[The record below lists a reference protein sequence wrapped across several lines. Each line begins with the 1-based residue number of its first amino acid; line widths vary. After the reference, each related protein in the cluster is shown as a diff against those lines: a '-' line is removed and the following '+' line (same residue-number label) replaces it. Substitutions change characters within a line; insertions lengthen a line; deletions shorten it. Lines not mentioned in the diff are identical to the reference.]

1 MKKLN
6 EFIITFQTYLGTI
19 GYSSSVFSQN
29 LFVQAILDEIEMDS
43 VLFSVKQLTGEVSV
57 IIDTIKSRHIG
68 FLGNERAF
76 KYAKQRFLNY
86 NLQVDSLTNISFKIS
101 SNEEFPCN
109 NIS

>member
-6 EFIITFQTYLGTI
+6 EFIITFQTCLGTI
-19 GYSSSVFSQN
+19 GYSSSVFSQTP
-29 LFVQAILDEIEMDS
+29 FVQAILDKIGMDS

-68 FLGNERAF
+68 FLDNELAF

>member
-57 IIDTIKSRHIG
+57 IIDGQIDTIKSRHIG
-68 FLGNERAF
+68 FLDNELAF
-76 KYAKQRFLNY
+76 KYTKQRFLNY
-86 NLQVDSLTNISFKIS
+86 NLQVDSLTNISF
-101 SNEEFPCN
+101 
-109 NIS
+109 